1 MILADDKAELGQ
13 DEFALDRWSLRFARP
28 ETEAD
33 YRTWHARQ
41 AMPFMRVTWL
51 LTIFVAYPAMLLG
64 TRFAAPEAFARVAA
78 WVLIVLTPI
87 AVAGLLTTHREWQ
100 VRWNGPI
107 SAFSNAFIGGSLVF
121 ILFFVVRR
129 PDVATM
135 TMIVCAFVAF
145 GILRMHPRV
154 ALLSVLPYFLLT
166 EITLGVHSPATD
178 FVPYSCAVLV
188 TLGGGLI
195 VAWTLDRTLRDSYR
209 KQRVIEAQQ
218 KTIERERD
226 RADDLLYNVLPA
238 TIAERLKQDPTRIA
252 EHFDEVTVLF
262 GDIAGFTPLSA
273 EMSPQDLVAALD
285 EVFTA
290 FDDIAQRHGL
300 EKIKTIGD
308 AYMAVGGVPTPRED
322 HAQAV
327 ARMALEMRDL
337 VAERRFF
344 GTRQLRMRIG
354 IHTGPAVAGVIGRK
368 KFIYDLWGDTV
379 NTASRMESHGAPG
392 EIQMT
397 DATRAALG
405 EGWVLE
411 ERGVSEIKG
420 KGPMRTWWLKGLS
433 STPSRAL
440 VE

>member
-1 MILADDKAELGQ
+1 MTDDAAKPLQ
-13 DEFALDRWSLRFARP
+13 DELALARWSLRFARR

-33 YRTWHARQ
+33 YRAWHARQ

-51 LTIFVAYPAMLLG
+51 LTILLAYPAMLLG
-64 TRFAAPEAFARVAA
+64 TRFAAPEAFVPVTA
-78 WVLIVLTPI
+78 WVLLVLAPI
-87 AVAGLLTTHREWQ
+87 PIAGLLTTQRAWQ

-121 ILFFVVRR
+121 ILFFAVHR
-129 PDVATM
+129 PDAATM
-135 TMIVCAFVAF
+135 TMIVSAFVAF
-145 GILRMHPRV
+145 GILRMHPIV

-166 EITLGVHSPATD
+166 EIMLAVYSPATD
-178 FVPYSCAVLV
+178 FVPYSCAALV
-188 TLGGGLI
+188 TLGSGVI

-226 RADDLLYNVLPA
+226 RADNLLYNVLPA
-238 TIAERLKQDPTRIA
+238 TIADRLKLDPARIA
-252 EHFDEVTVLF
+252 EHFNEVTVLF
-262 GDIAGFTPLSA
+262 GDIAGFTPMSA
-273 EMSPQDLVAALD
+273 EMSPQDLVATLD

-308 AYMAVGGVPTPRED
+308 AYMAVGGVPTPRAD
-322 HAQAV
+322 HAQSV

-337 VAERRFF
+337 VAQRRFV
-344 GTRQLRMRIG
+344 GARQLRMRIG

-379 NTASRMESHGAPG
+379 NTASRMESHGEPG
-392 EIQMT
+392 EIQLT

-405 EGWVLE
+405 DGWVLE

-420 KGPMRTWWLKGLS
+420 KGPMRTWWLKGPAA
-433 STPSRAL
+433 TRPSRSD
-440 VE
+440 

>member
-1 MILADDKAELGQ
+1 MGLGGGKSELGQ
-13 DEFALDRWSLRFARP
+13 DELALARGSLRFARP

-33 YRTWHARQ
+33 YRAWHARQ

-51 LTIFVAYPAMLLG
+51 LTVFLAYPAMLLG
-64 TRFAAPEAFARVAA
+64 TRFAAPEAFAKVAA
-78 WVLIVLTPI
+78 WVLLVLTPM

-107 SAFSNAFIGGSLVF
+107 AAFSNAFIGGSLVF
-121 ILFFVVRR
+121 ILFFAVHR
-129 PDVATM
+129 PDLATM
-135 TMIVCAFVAF
+135 TMIVSAFVAF
-145 GILRMHPRV
+145 GILRMHPGV

-166 EITLGVHSPATD
+166 EITLAVRSPAD
-178 FVPYSCAVLV
+178 FVPYSCETVV
-188 TLGGGLI
+188 TLGSGLI

-209 KQRVIEAQQ
+209 KQRIIEAQQ

-238 TIAERLKQDPTRIA
+238 TIAERLKEDPTRIA
-252 EHFDEVTVLF
+252 EHFNEVTVLF
-262 GDIAGFTPLSA
+262 GDIAGFTPMSA
-273 EMSPQDLVAALD
+273 EMSPQELVAALD

-327 ARMALEMRDL
+327 ARMALEMRDV
-337 VAERRFF
+337 VAQRSFF
-344 GTRQLRMRIG
+344 GARQLRMRIG

-368 KFIYDLWGDTV
+368 KFVYDLWGDTV

-392 EIQMT
+392 EIQVT

-405 EGWVLE
+405 DGWVLE

-433 STPSRAL
+433 M
-440 VE
+440 

>member
-1 MILADDKAELGQ
+1 MADDVAKPLQEDL
-13 DEFALDRWSLRFARP
+13 ALARWSLRFARP

-33 YRTWHARQ
+33 YRVWHGRQ
-41 AMPFMRVTWL
+41 AMPFMRVTYL
-51 LTIFVAYPAMLLG
+51 ATISLALPGMLIG
-64 TRFAAPEAFARVAA
+64 TRFAAPRVFLPVAA
-78 WVLIVLTPI
+78 WVLLVLGPI
-87 AVAGLLTTHREWQ
+87 AIGGFFCTWREWM
-100 VRWNGPI
+100 VRWHGPI

-121 ILFFVVRR
+121 ILFFVVHR
-129 PDVATM
+129 PDLATM
-135 TMIVCAFVAF
+135 TTIASAFFAF
-145 GILRMHPRV
+145 GALRMHPV
-154 ALLSVLPYFLLT
+154 QALLSVLPYYALT
-166 EITLGVHSPATD
+166 EIVLAVSRPAD
-178 FVPYSCAVLV
+178 LVPYSCGTLI

-195 VAWTLDRTLRDSYR
+195 VAWTLDRTSRESYR
-209 KQRVIEAQQ
+209 QRRIIEEQQ

-226 RADDLLYNVLPA
+226 RADQVLYNVLPA
-238 TIAERLKQDPTRIA
+238 AIADRLKQDPARIA
-252 EHFDEVTVLF
+252 EHFNEVTVLF
-262 GDIAGFTPLSA
+262 GDIAGFTPMSA
-273 EMSPQDLVAALD
+273 EMAPQDLVATLD

-308 AYMAVGGVPTPRED
+308 AYMAVGGVPMPRTD

-337 VAERRFF
+337 VAQRRFF

-392 EIQMT
+392 EIQLT

-420 KGPMRTWWLKGLS
+420 KGPMRTWWLKGLAA
-433 STPSRAL
+433 TGQSRAG
-440 VE
+440 

>member
-1 MILADDKAELGQ
+1 MVVLGQ
-13 DEFALDRWSLRFARP
+13 DEFALARWSLRFARP

-33 YRTWHARQ
+33 YRIWHARQ
-41 AMPFMRVTWL
+41 AMPFMRITWL
-51 LTIFVAYPAMLLG
+51 LTLFLAYPAMLLG
-64 TRFAAPEAFARVAA
+64 TRFVAPEAFAPVAA
-78 WVLIVLTPI
+78 WVLLVLVPI
-87 AVAGLLTTHREWQ
+87 ALAGLLTTHREWQ

-121 ILFFVVRR
+121 ILFFAVRR
-129 PDVATM
+129 PDLATM
-135 TMIVCAFVAF
+135 TMIACAFVAF
-145 GILRMHPRV
+145 GILRMHPGV

-166 EITLGVHSPATD
+166 EITLALYSPATD
-178 FVPYSCAVLV
+178 FVPYSCAALV
-188 TLGGGLI
+188 TLGSGLI
-195 VAWTLDRTLRDSYR
+195 VAWTLDRTLRESYR
-209 KQRVIEAQQ
+209 KQRVIESQQ

-238 TIAERLKQDPTRIA
+238 TIAERLKKDPARIA
-252 EHFDEVTVLF
+252 EHFNEVTVLF
-262 GDIAGFTPLSA
+262 GDIAGFTPISA

-285 EVFTA
+285 EVFTV
-290 FDDIAQRHGL
+290 FDDIAQRYGL

-327 ARMALEMRDL
+327 ARMALEMRDV
-337 VAERRFF
+337 VAQRSFF
-344 GTRQLRMRIG
+344 GARQLRMRIG

-368 KFIYDLWGDTV
+368 KFVYDLWGDTV

-392 EIQMT
+392 EILVT

-411 ERGVSEIKG
+411 ERAVSEIKG

-433 STPSRAL
+433 
-440 VE
+440 